1 MRLNEAAM
9 LQAGKYLLSCLTGA
23 IDKAME
29 ANYGS
34 EWFAFFKDRELNE
47 ELPII
52 RDEECV
58 KDMDLQACL
67 KFFKFRQEYREK
79 VLLFYGFYDY
89 GTKSEKA
96 ERKRIFI
103 DAVKR
108 LIADFRNR
116 YMHLKASTVEKESE
130 TAPGDDIYK
139 TEAAVEDM
147 KTVAQNF
154 ISVKDADGVSYY
166 DRICECADRFKKE
179 KNLAKYS
186 VTDELSLKDM
196 RRFSENDFIRACG
209 ELNISVDESETDG
222 GFFFYSS
229 DIEEDRRRI
238 KKRMVLDTE
247 ERAAGGRKKAVI
259 TGISVAAAAAV
270 TAVIV
275 TAAGGARSADSGTG
289 VTASVYSPEA
299 VTFAKGFS
307 EDETG
312 RLLSEMIKRS
322 ASVGGSYEDFKELIA
337 ESYKNAQNEKYIESE
352 YNSGFLEKASACSD
366 HLIIPVTDTDGAQGI
381 SAVYYSK
388 ADDPGY
394 ITARTYTFVHEDGVL
409 KNDLKKVNLVTD
421 CTDVYPAG
429 YKEAAAEKRFVWRDK
444 SFKDDYTFLSE
455 ELVYDGIFA
464 VQPRIAWVNADG
476 SLSLMIRVANGTGE
490 PKTYND
496 MDIRLTGAEGA
507 QIYDGSIDLRQKGQ
521 PVVTE
526 SGRGVNYI
534 VNIKQGSLAAGAE
547 ALDREEFKAEAV
559 VSGVV

>member
-1 MRLNEAAM
+1 MW
-9 LQAGKYLLSCLTGA
+9 Q
-23 IDKAME
+23 
-29 ANYGS
+29 
-34 EWFAFFKDRELNE
+34 
-47 ELPII
+47 LP
-52 RDEECV
+52 
-58 KDMDLQACL
+58 Q
-67 KFFKFRQEYREK
+67 
-79 VLLFYGFYDY
+79 
-89 GTKSEKA
+89 
-96 ERKRIFI
+96 
-103 DAVKR
+103 
-108 LIADFRNR
+108 
-116 YMHLKASTVEKESE
+116 
-130 TAPGDDIYK
+130 
-139 TEAAVEDM
+139 
-147 KTVAQNF
+147 
-154 ISVKDADGVSYY
+154 
-166 DRICECADRFKKE
+166 
-179 KNLAKYS
+179 
-186 VTDELSLKDM
+186 
-196 RRFSENDFIRACG
+196 
-209 ELNISVDESETDG
+209 
-222 GFFFYSS
+222 
-229 DIEEDRRRI
+229 
-238 KKRMVLDTE
+238 
-247 ERAAGGRKKAVI
+247 
-259 TGISVAAAAAV
+259 
-270 TAVIV
+270 
-275 TAAGGARSADSGTG
+275 RSADSGTG

-322 ASVGGSYEDFKELIA
+322 ASVGGSYEYFKELIA
-337 ESYKNAQNEKYIESE
+337 ESYKSVQNEKYIESE
-352 YNSGFLEKASACSD
+352 YNSGFLEKASVCSD

-496 MDIRLTGAEGA
+496 MDIRLTGAEGV